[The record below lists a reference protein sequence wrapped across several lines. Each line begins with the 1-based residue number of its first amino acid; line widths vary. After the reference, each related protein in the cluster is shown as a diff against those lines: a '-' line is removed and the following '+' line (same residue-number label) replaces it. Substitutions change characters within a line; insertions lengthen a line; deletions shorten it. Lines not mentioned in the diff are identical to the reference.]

1 VAQRF
6 TAAIQS
12 SECGASAA
20 EGTPSLGNIHCLAG
34 QGARLHNCCIFK
46 HLGCAIQVR
55 DFASPFL
62 NLALFP
68 HFDPQGNSNRICFPL
83 NISKRIIRIRRFI
96 PL

>member
-1 VAQRF
+1 MDPAKAMPLSKRLCGDGALPRTGGAKPRHHTSASE
-6 TAAIQS
+6 TAAFLN
-12 SECGASAA
+12 
-20 EGTPSLGNIHCLAG
+20 TWV
-34 QGARLHNCCIFK
+34 
-46 HLGCAIQVR
+46 CAIQVR
-55 DFASPFL
+55 DFAEFFL